1 MTVRTIES
9 VSEML
14 ASTYP
19 DHRTFTFHKQ
29 EDCWYIDL
37 PEYLKQGGQKE
48 DLQLRAGTDKLL
60 KRFARGR
67 NQVTLAIDTE
77 PFEGA
82 DVLELAELRND
93 EKGGAIYQ
101 METINGHRHV
111 AHFWI
116 CDIALF
122 VFGDMPERIYIR
134 ETDPCLS

>member
-9 VSEML
+9 VSGML

-19 DHRTFTFHKQ
+19 DHRTFTFYK
-29 EDCWYIDL
+29 EDDCWYIDL
-37 PEYLKQGGQKE
+37 PQYLRQGGDKK

-67 NQVTLAIDTE
+67 VRVTLAIDTE

-82 DVLELAELRND
+82 DLLELAELRHD
-93 EKGGAIYQ
+93 EKGGAIYR
-101 METINGHRHV
+101 MESLNGQRQV
-111 AHFWI
+111 ANFWI

-122 VFGDMPERIYIR
+122 VFGDMPEKIYIR
-134 ETDPCLS
+134 EIEPSLN

>member
-19 DHRTFTFHKQ
+19 DHRTFTFYKQ
-29 EDCWYIDL
+29 DDCWYIDL
-37 PEYLKQGGQKE
+37 PEYLKQGGAKE

-60 KRFARGR
+60 KRFARSR

-82 DVLELAELRND
+82 DVLELAELRHD
-93 EKGGAIYQ
+93 EKGGAIYR
-101 METINGHRHV
+101 MVTINGQQHV
-111 AHFWI
+111 ANFWI

-122 VFGDMPERIYIR
+122 VFGDMPEKIYIR
-134 ETDPCLS
+134 ETAPFLN